1 MNVCI
6 YVHVYI
12 KHAYICIIIRHIHSY
27 LYSCIYLIYPDR
39 AVLRTITR
47 TKGASAESEE
57 MTYLPVNVDRL
68 IWNAQRQFRI
78 NTLEPTSLH
87 PRTVLNTINRLCK
100 EGLQVRVQ
108 SVCTCLL

>member
-1 MNVCI
+1 M
-6 YVHVYI
+6 HYI
-12 KHAYICIIIRHIHSY
+12 
-27 LYSCIYLIYPDR
+27 LYIYLIHILTHTLHIYPDR

-78 NTLEPTSLH
+78 NTLEPTNLH

-100 EGLQVRVQ
+100 EGLQVSLLVH
-108 SVCTCLL
+108 TCICACL

>member
-1 MNVCI
+1 MYLLVSIC
-6 YVHVYI
+6 VYNMHNI
-12 KHAYICIIIRHIHSY
+12 
-27 LYSCIYLIYPDR
+27 LYTHTHTRIYPDR

-100 EGLQVRVQ
+100 EGLQVSLLVH
-108 SVCTCLL
+108 TCICACL